1 MGTRKARKS
10 GRGRKRTTARRT
22 ASGLLTLGELAR
34 RAGVSIPTAQTYK
47 RKYQNRLPSIGSGRK
62 QRYKPA
68 AIAVFQ
74 RIRAEN
80 AQRRGRRAGRP
91 AGSAAS
97 SAGSARA
104 AGALSLAEIARR
116 TKISYPTLLRYLQ
129 IHGRKIPA
137 IGKGRTR
144 RFPARAVQ
152 VFEQLRSQSRGGR
165 RRVLCGGPGRSAVG
179 TDAALSARIRR
190 IESMQEDLTRQLS
203 DVVRMLKQPLTLTVR
218 PQ

>member
-1 MGTRKARKS
+1 MGTRKARKG
-10 GRGRKRTTARRT
+10 GRGRRTTRRT
-22 ASGLLTLGELAR
+22 AGNLLTLGELAR

-47 RKYQNRLPSIGSGRK
+47 RKYQNRLPSVGAGRK

-80 AQRRGRRAGRP
+80 AQRRGRRPGRP
-91 AGSAAS
+91 AGARVS
-97 SAGSARA
+97 SAGTGRV

-129 IHGRKIPA
+129 LHGRKIPA

-144 RFPARAVQ
+144 RFPARAIQ

-165 RRVLCGGPGRSAVG
+165 RRVLGGGAGRVAVG
-179 TDAALSARIRR
+179 TDPALSARIRR

-203 DVVRMLKQPLTLTVR
+203 EVVRMLKQPLQLTVR